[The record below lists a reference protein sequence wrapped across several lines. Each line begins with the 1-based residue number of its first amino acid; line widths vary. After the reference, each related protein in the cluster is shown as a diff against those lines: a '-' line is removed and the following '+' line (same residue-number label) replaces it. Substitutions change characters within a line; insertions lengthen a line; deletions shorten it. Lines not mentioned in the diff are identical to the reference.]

1 MSSDFTSPRQRQ
13 VNEPSSTLPVQR
25 HSEGRSTLKAG
36 GQRKQKSRMVSFR
49 VDEDDF
55 IRLDALA
62 RQTSCSRA
70 EVLRRC
76 LRGVR
81 LKSTTD
87 AQALTAVSRVHA
99 DLNRIGGLLKL
110 AIREGVGD
118 RSSYY
123 GLNVELRDAIRQV
136 CRAVERLA
144 GQP

>member
-1 MSSDFTSPRQRQ
+1 M
-13 VNEPSSTLPVQR
+13 
-25 HSEGRSTLKAG
+25 KG
-36 GQRKQKSRMVSFR
+36 GGARKPKSRMVSFR

-55 IRLDALA
+55 TRLDALA

-123 GLNVELRDAIRQV
+123 GLNVALHDATRPV
-136 CRAVERLA
+136 CRPVVRLA

>member
-1 MSSDFTSPRQRQ
+1 
-13 VNEPSSTLPVQR
+13 
-25 HSEGRSTLKAG
+25 
-36 GQRKQKSRMVSFR
+36 MVAFR
-49 VDEDDF
+49 VDEDDLA
-55 IRLDALA
+55 RLDALA

-76 LRGVR
+76 LGGVR

-123 GLNVELRDAIRQV
+123 GFNVELRDAVRQV
-136 CRAVERLA
+136 CRTVERSA
-144 GQP
+144 VQP

>member
-1 MSSDFTSPRQRQ
+1 
-13 VNEPSSTLPVQR
+13 
-25 HSEGRSTLKAG
+25 
-36 GQRKQKSRMVSFR
+36 MVSFR

-70 EVLRRC
+70 EVLRLC

-110 AIREGVGD
+110 AIREGVGGTCGPFTCT
-118 RSSYY
+118 R
-123 GLNVELRDAIRQV
+123 
-136 CRAVERLA
+136 
-144 GQP
+144 

>member
-1 MSSDFTSPRQRQ
+1 
-13 VNEPSSTLPVQR
+13 
-25 HSEGRSTLKAG
+25 
-36 GQRKQKSRMVSFR
+36 MVSFR

-55 IRLDALA
+55 ARLDALA

-76 LRGVR
+76 LQGVR
-81 LKSTTD
+81 LKSTPD
-87 AQALTAVSRVHA
+87 AQALAAVSRVHA
-99 DLNRIGGLLKL
+99 DLNRVGALLRL

-123 GLNVELRDAIRQV
+123 GLNVELRDAVRQV

>member
-1 MSSDFTSPRQRQ
+1 
-13 VNEPSSTLPVQR
+13 
-25 HSEGRSTLKAG
+25 
-36 GQRKQKSRMVSFR
+36 MVSFR

-55 IRLDALA
+55 TRLDALA
-62 RQTSCSRA
+62 RHTSCSRA

-76 LRGVR
+76 LRGIR

-123 GLNVELRDAIRQV
+123 GLNVELRDAVRQV